1 MTLIQILLLLLFSAA
16 RLDIAVS
23 EMSALTS
30 MSAQTRNLRTN
41 AMLMQLVSILLAH
54 TRANVKVDSVVA
66 DMIAT

>member
-41 AMLMQLVSILLAH
+41 AILMQLVSILLAH
-54 TRANVKVDSVVA
+54 TRANVKVDSVAV